1 MQNAMPAVFNAH
13 INAGVNNNRKP
24 GNNSHNA
31 NADEHPTRY
40 DRLLTDK
47 VEKLV
52 RDSCSE
58 MIKKK
63 GDELCCLL
71 QSRRNHSS
79 IVLKWVGGVS

>member
-52 RDSCSE
+52 RDSCHKAVFKSVLSV
-58 MIKKK
+58 IAIVVF
-63 GDELCCLL
+63 LAP
-71 QSRRNHSS
+71 S
-79 IVLKWVGGVS
+79 IVLF